1 MAEVDGKVAVIT
13 GAGSGL
19 GKAAAGLF
27 AVRGAKLVLADIT
40 GAEEDVAASAG
51 GEAIAVRCDVRDEAQ
66 VEAMLR
72 AAVDRFGRV
81 DAVLN
86 VAGVSSFARI
96 GDLEMSEYDR
106 ILDIDLRGV
115 VHGVKHAVRVMKAA
129 GGGVI
134 LNFASVAA
142 FGAKPEL
149 GIYSAAKAGILAVTR
164 AAAVEYAKWGVR
176 TNAIAPGLFMTEAAA
191 ALPPDMVDQVT
202 ANIPMNRGGDPS
214 ECAELAAFLVS
225 DRARFINGAVIVID
239 GGQTAQL
246 P

>member
-1 MAEVDGKVAVIT
+1 MTEVGGKVAVIT

-19 GKAAAGLF
+19 GKATAALF
-27 AVRGAKLVLADIT
+27 AARGAKLVLADIT
-40 GAEEDVAASAG
+40 GAEEEVAMAAG
-51 GEAIAVRCDVRDEAQ
+51 EEAMAVRCDVRDEPQ

-81 DAVLN
+81 DALLN

-115 VHGVKHAVRVMKAA
+115 VHGTKHAVRVMKAG

-134 LNFASVAA
+134 LNWASVAA
-142 FGAKPEL
+142 LAAKPEL

-164 AAAVEYAKWGVR
+164 AAAVENAEWGVR

-191 ALPPDMVDQVT
+191 ALPPEVVHQVT
-202 ANIPMNRGGDPS
+202 AAIPMSRCGDPN

-246 P
+246 A

>member
-51 GEAIAVRCDVRDEAQ
+51 GEAISVRCDVRDEAQ

-191 ALPPDMVDQVT
+191 ALPSDMVDQVT

>member
-19 GKAAAGLF
+19 GKATAALF
-27 AVRGAKLVLADIT
+27 AARGAKLVLADIT
-40 GAEEDVAASAG
+40 GAEEEVATAAG
-51 GEAIAVRCDVRDEAQ
+51 GDAIAVRCDVRDEAQ

-72 AAVDRFGRV
+72 AALDRFGRV
-81 DAVLN
+81 DALLN
-86 VAGVSSFARI
+86 VAGVSSFASI

-115 VHGVKHAVRVMKAA
+115 VHGTKHAVRVMKAA

-134 LNFASVAA
+134 LNWASVAA
-142 FGAKPEL
+142 FGAKPGL

-164 AAAVEYAKWGVR
+164 AAAVEFAKWGVR

-191 ALPPDMVDQVT
+191 ALPADFVDQVT
-202 ANIPMNRGGDPS
+202 ATNPMSRGGDPR

-246 P
+246 A